1 MQITIRTHHVDI
13 TPALKEYTQKKV
25 EKLEKYFENTQEI
38 LIELDVVDTADN
50 NKSQVASGHIKAS
63 QATLFAEESSKD
75 MYASIDLLMEK
86 LEIQLRKHKE
96 KLRSHKKESMKRT
109 ISEIRDTATGS
120 GKKQV
125 AISDDEKLYIAK
137 PMTAEEAAD
146 ILELEKTKFL
156 MFRNSVTE
164 EINVIYPVKAGVYGL
179 IEP

>member
-1 MQITIRTHHVDI
+1 
-13 TPALKEYTQKKV
+13 
-25 EKLEKYFENTQEI
+25 
-38 LIELDVVDTADN
+38 
-50 NKSQVASGHIKAS
+50 
-63 QATLFAEESSKD
+63 

-109 ISEIRDTATGS
+109 ISEIGDTTTGS